1 MIGFNSLLL
10 ESKCEFLK
18 LWRTPDF
25 SLPLLIFPLIFY
37 LLFGVAFGAG
47 KAASLQYSTYLLA
60 SYGCFG
66 LLGTAIFGFGASLA
80 VEREQGWLTLKRT
93 TPMHAASFLAARTA
107 MCLMFGTILLSGLAL
122 CAVLF
127 AGVKLDGGQWA
138 IYFAVSAASILP
150 FSVIGLTLGLSV
162 SAKAAPGI
170 ANLVYL
176 PLGLASGL
184 WFPLEI
190 LPGFFKKLAPLL
202 PPYHVNQ
209 ILLGAFG
216 AGVQNAKPPQA
227 EGHLFFLVF
236 FTVLGF
242 LVVGRLYQRACRNL

>member
-1 MIGFNSLLL
+1 MIWLNSFLL
-10 ESKCEFLK
+10 ETKCEFLK
-18 LWRTPDF
+18 LMRTPDF
-25 SLPLLIFPLIFY
+25 SLPLLIFPLFFY

-93 TPMHAASFLAARTA
+93 TPMYAASFLAARTT
-107 MCLMFGTILLSGLAL
+107 MCLMFGMIILCGLAL
-122 CAVLF
+122 CGVLF
-127 AGVKLDGGQWA
+127 AGVKLSGGQWA

-150 FSVIGLTLGLSV
+150 FSVIGLVLGLTV
-162 SAKAAPGI
+162 GAKAAPGV

-202 PPYHVNQ
+202 PPYHINQ

-216 AGVQNAKPPQA
+216 ASAKKG
-227 EGHLFFLVF
+227 EGHVLFLVL

-242 LVVGRLYQRACRNL
+242 LMVNRLYQRACRNL